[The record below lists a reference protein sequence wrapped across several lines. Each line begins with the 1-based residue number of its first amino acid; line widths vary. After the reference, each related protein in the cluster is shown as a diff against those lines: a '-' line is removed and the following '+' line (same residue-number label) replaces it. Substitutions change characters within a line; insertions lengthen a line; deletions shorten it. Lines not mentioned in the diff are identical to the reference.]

1 MHNAWREIQK
11 LSDQTEIWWD
21 SSPVVWPNFKEDMKT
36 YPGLTDRERTWL
48 QKELDSMFFDGP
60 VEDWIFRG
68 CTTNPPLSW
77 NVLKIRKEEWAQIIK
92 ELRKDYTG
100 ASKYGLFRMVYREV
114 VRRGAEK
121 FLPLFEKSD
130 GKYGHISA
138 QVDPLLMNNEA
149 AMKEMADELSEVAP
163 NVMIKIPGSTAGIP
177 IFKYLASKGVATNAT
192 AVFTLS
198 QIMQVAE
205 NVAEGRKI
213 HLKESSTPRHGWRA
227 VCTLMNGRL
236 EDSKAFRGVIN
247 SQNLNI
253 NPFELRTASELVVK
267 KAARLFEQR
276 DLPIKILT
284 CSARKHKNQE
294 GEVVYPHIEMFTGGN
309 LVYTVPPAVIGDVL
323 VHYRNKEIVPQW
335 NNEPDPKTVEKLSQ
349 IDYFNKSVDE
359 KGFARE
365 QFDEITSMVE
375 NMDSFQGAFRE
386 MIDYVGSFV

>member
-21 SSPVVWPNFKEDMKT
+21 SSPVVWPNFTEDMKT
-36 YPGLTDRERTWL
+36 YPGLTDSERSWL

-60 VEDWIFRG
+60 VEDWVFRG

-77 NVLKIRKEEWAQIIK
+77 DVLKIRKEEWAQIIK
-92 ELRKDYTG
+92 EIRKDYTG

-149 AMKEMADELSEVAP
+149 AMKEMADELSAVAP

-192 AVFTLS
+192 AVFNLS

-227 VCTLMNGRL
+227 VCTHMNGRL

-253 NPFELRTASELVVK
+253 NPFELRTASDLVVK
-267 KAARLFEQR
+267 KAARLFEER

-294 GEVVYPHIEMFTGGN
+294 GEIVYPHIEMFAGGN

-386 MIDYVGSFV
+386 MINYVGSFV